1 VAELSR
7 SLRIVAERGLPTT
20 IANKLRDGLEAK
32 VREDLGEPIDVSIEQ
47 GSLLLDPEGE
57 VHLGGSVPRNRKT
70 DDVVIFLTEM
80 PRLWDGKPTPAE
92 IDLQRMAGII
102 SLPACGVRR
111 VARVVERLIVASAAG
126 IIRQD
131 IHEDL
136 LYAVQSKN
144 HHWTD
149 DSTGQAKS
157 TLVVETRWGW
167 VRTVIG
173 MMRINQPWKLVAS
186 LKGVMAAAVATAS
199 FGVFYTSIWQMAS
212 VLSPLRLLLISGF
225 SVAVMTTWL
234 IAANHMWERKSSGRF
249 SAVWARLYNSTTIFT
264 VLTGVVFMYLGL
276 YVVTFVSS
284 MVVIDESFLTEQLGK
299 ESTLH
304 DYGSLAWLATSMGV
318 IAGALGSNADS
329 HESILRATFGRREQE
344 RRKTLDEL
352 NQDEQDEE
360 DITVTK
366 EDFE

>member
-1 VAELSR
+1 M
-7 SLRIVAERGLPTT
+7 AERGLPTA
-20 IANKLRDGLEAK
+20 IADKLRDGLEEK
-32 VREDLGEPIDVSIEQ
+32 VSNDLGEQIDVSIEQ
-47 GSLLLDPEGE
+47 GSLLLDPDGE

-80 PRLWDGKPTPAE
+80 PRLWGGKPTPAE

-102 SLPACGVRR
+102 SLPACGIRNVT
-111 VARVVERLIVASAAG
+111 RVVERLIVASAAG

-131 IHEDL
+131 LHEEL

-149 DSTGQAKS
+149 DSAGHAKS
-157 TLVVETRWGW
+157 TLVVDTRWGW
-167 VRTVIG
+167 VRTVVG
-173 MMRINQPWKLVAS
+173 MMRINQPWTLVAS
-186 LKGVMAAAVATAS
+186 LKGVMAAAIATAS

-212 VLSPLRLLLISGF
+212 VLSPWRLLLISGF
-225 SVAVMTTWL
+225 SIAVMTTWL
-234 IAANHMWERKSSGRF
+234 IAANHLWETKSSGRF
-249 SAVWARLYNSTTIFT
+249 SAVWARLYNTTTIFT
-264 VLTGVVFMYLGL
+264 VLTGVVIMYLGL
-276 YVVTFVSS
+276 YAVTFVSS
-284 MVVIDESFLTEQLGK
+284 MVVIDESFLTEQLGEK
-299 ESTLH
+299 SSLA

-352 NQDEQDEE
+352 DANDPEDED
-360 DITVTK
+360 DTVTK
-366 EDFE
+366 DDFE